1 MKVLTLQ
8 ETECV
13 AGGFKLKLH
22 FNVIQAVFTVIGAG
36 LLGGP
41 VGAGMAVAA
50 AIGTQGAGNLIDLY
64 NQENGNQQ

>member
-1 MKVLTLQ
+1 MQELTQL
-8 ETECV
+8 ETENV
-13 AGGFKLKLH
+13 AGGFRIRLH

-50 AIGTQGAGNLIDLY
+50 AIGTQGAGNLIDLF

>member
-1 MKVLTLQ
+1 MQELTQL
-8 ETECV
+8 ETESV
-13 AGGFKLKLH
+13 VGGFKIKLH

-41 VGAGMAVAA
+41 AGAGMAVAA
-50 AIGTQGAGNLIDLY
+50 AIGTQGAGNLIDLF